1 MKVHIEKITS
11 YDFDKIYQFIETLQ
25 LEEIL
30 KDKNKILLKPNL
42 LGAFPPEKAVTTN
55 PVVVDAVITYLK
67 NIGKDIILGDSP
79 GGSTTIKQVWEKTGM
94 KQLAEKHDIP
104 LVNFKTGGLIHQRT
118 KTIKFPITKFIW
130 DVDAVINIS
139 KYKTHSLMSYTG
151 AIKNLYGLIPGLK
164 KSDYHKEHPDHSQ
177 FAKVISGLYSLV
189 KDRIVINIMDGIVG
203 MEGDGPSAGDPRNFG
218 VMFASK
224 SASALDFVASSMMGF
239 QPDKLEYILPS
250 LEFDGIKPSEI
261 EINNEWQHFKFHK
274 VKIKKIGLYVK
285 ILAYSPKL
293 LKDVFKKHFTYYP
306 DFNDKCRKCNI
317 CVESCPMQVM
327 TLGKGDAHP
336 IINYDK
342 CIKCMCCHEMCPYQA
357 IYVHKSFLAKFIIK

>member
-1 MKVHIEKITS
+1 MKVHIEKIES
-11 YDFDKIYQFIETLQ
+11 YDFDKIYQFLETLQ

-30 KDKNKILLKPNL
+30 KDKKKILLKPNL
-42 LGAFPPEKAVTTN
+42 LGAFLPEKAVTTN
-55 PVVVDAVITYLK
+55 PIVVDAVITHLK

-79 GGSTTIKQVWEKTGM
+79 GGSTSVKLVWERTGM
-94 KQLAEKHDIP
+94 KQLAEKHNIP
-104 LVNFKTGGLIHQRT
+104 LVNFKTGGIIKK
-118 KTIKFPITKFIW
+118 KTDTIEFPITKYIW
-130 DVDAVINIS
+130 EVDAVINLC

-151 AIKNLYGLIPGLK
+151 AVKNLYGLIPGLK
-164 KSDYHKEHPDHSQ
+164 KSDYHKEHPDHTQ

-189 KDRIVINIMDGIVG
+189 KDRIAINIMDGIVG
-203 MEGDGPSAGDPRNFG
+203 MEGEGPSAGDPRNFG

-250 LEFDGIKPSEI
+250 LESDNLEISEI
-261 EINNEWQHFKFHK
+261 EIPDEWQNFKFHK
-274 VKIKKIGLYVK
+274 VKIKKIGLYIK
-285 ILAYSPKL
+285 ILAYSPKI

-327 TLGKGDAHP
+327 TLNKGDAHP
-336 IINYDK
+336 SIDYDK

>member
-1 MKVHIEKITS
+1 MKVHIEKIES
-11 YDFDKIYQFIETLQ
+11 YDFDKIYQFVEKLQ

-30 KDKNKILLKPNL
+30 KDKKKILLKPNL

-67 NIGKDIILGDSP
+67 NIGKDIMLGDSP
-79 GGSTTIKQVWEKTGM
+79 GGSALVKFVWEKTGM
-94 KQLAEKHDIP
+94 KELAEKHEIP
-104 LVNFKTGGLIHQRT
+104 LLNFKTGGIIKK
-118 KTIKFPITKFIW
+118 KTENLEFPITKYIW
-130 DVDAVINIS
+130 EADAVINLC

-164 KSDYHKEHPDHSQ
+164 KSDYHREHPDHTQ

-189 KDRIVINIMDGIVG
+189 KDRIAINIMDGIIG
-203 MEGDGPSAGDPRNFG
+203 MEGEGPSAGDPRKFG
-218 VMFASK
+218 VMFASR
-224 SASALDFVASSMMGF
+224 SASALDYVASSMMGF

-250 LEFDGIKPSEI
+250 IESDNTRISEI
-261 EINNEWQHFKFHK
+261 EIPEKWQNFKFQK

-285 ILAYSPKL
+285 ILAYSPKI
-293 LKDVFKKHFTYYP
+293 LKNAFKKHFNYYP

-327 TLGKGDAHP
+327 ELKEGYDHP